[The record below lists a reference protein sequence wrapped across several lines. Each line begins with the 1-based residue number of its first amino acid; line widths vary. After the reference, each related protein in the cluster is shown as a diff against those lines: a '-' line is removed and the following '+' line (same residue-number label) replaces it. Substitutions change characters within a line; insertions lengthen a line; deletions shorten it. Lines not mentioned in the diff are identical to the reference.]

1 VDSWVMDVV
10 REGGLAGVALLMFL
24 ENVFPP
30 LPSEVVMPLAGYLSA
45 RGGAGFGATG
55 AAGCVGSL
63 AGAVFW
69 YGVGRAVTHDRLC
82 RWADA
87 HGTWL
92 AMTPKDVDG
101 AIAWFERHGPASV
114 FIGRLVPFARSLVSV
129 PAGFARMPLPLFLAL
144 SALGTTLW
152 TAGLTYAG
160 LVLGSEFEQVERYVG
175 PVSTAIVLA
184 ALAAYLY
191 RVARILA
198 ARRSGARAAGGGSR
212 DGTKNPKSGGL

>member
-1 VDSWVMDVV
+1 MDGWVVDVV

-45 RGGAGFGATG
+45 QGGAGFGATV
-55 AAGCVGSL
+55 AAGSAGSL

-69 YGVGRAVTHDRLC
+69 YGVGRAVTHDRLA
-82 RWADA
+82 RWVDA

-92 AMTPKDVDG
+92 AMTPADVDG
-101 AIAWFERHGPASV
+101 AIAWFRRHGPASV
-114 FIGRLVPFARSLVSV
+114 LIGRLVPFARSLISV
-129 PAGFARMPLPLFLAL
+129 PAGFSRMPLPLFLAL

-160 LVLGSEFEQVERYVG
+160 LVLGSEFKEVERYVG

-184 ALAAYLY
+184 AVAAYLY
-191 RVARILA
+191 RVMRILA
-198 ARRSGARAAGGGSR
+198 DRRREARAAVDGSN
-212 DGTKNPKSGGL
+212 DGTKNPEAGG

>member
-1 VDSWVMDVV
+1 MVSVV

-45 RGGAGFGATG
+45 QGGAGFVPTV
-55 AAGCVGSL
+55 AAGSAGSL

-82 RWADA
+82 RWVDA

-92 AMTPKDVDG
+92 AMTPEDVDG

-114 FIGRLVPFARSLVSV
+114 FIGRLVPFARSLISV
-129 PAGFARMPLPLFLAL
+129 PAGFARMPLPMFLAL

-160 LVLGSEFEQVERYVG
+160 LVLGSEFKEVERYVG
-175 PVSTAIVLA
+175 PVSTAIVVA
-184 ALAAYLY
+184 AVAAYLY
-191 RVARILA
+191 RVARILI
-198 ARRSGARAAGGGSR
+198 ARRRESRTGGGSG
-212 DGTKNPKSGGL
+212 DGSGDGSNRPKSGGS